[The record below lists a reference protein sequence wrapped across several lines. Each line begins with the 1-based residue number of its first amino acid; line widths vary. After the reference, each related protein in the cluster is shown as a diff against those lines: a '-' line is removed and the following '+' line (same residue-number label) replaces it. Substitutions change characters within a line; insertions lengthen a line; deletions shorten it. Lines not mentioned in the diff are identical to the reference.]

1 MEFFMILFHKSK
13 HYKSYIKMIRNIFT
27 QKDWQNDGQ
36 LLKEINIGM
45 IKNIHISFI
54 YRVLH
59 DNLAF
64 EKVIEIKCGNIKNMK
79 MESSEN

>member
-1 MEFFMILFHKSK
+1 
-13 HYKSYIKMIRNIFT
+13 
-27 QKDWQNDGQ
+27 
-36 LLKEINIGM
+36 M